1 MREPLNVVL
10 VGAGS
15 PQWGYKM
22 SRDLIVQLSSKEI
35 VRRFAP
41 TLVLEDLDETQLLQ
55 QVRLARRIAKA
66 VGNRVRIVGTTDQ
79 RRAMAGARF
88 VVVSFAVGSLEA
100 MAGDLT
106 IPQEY
111 GIYMPVGDTVSI
123 GGAIRAARNIP
134 ALLSI
139 ARDLEDVGHPDAW
152 MLNISNPMSTLCRA
166 VTRETRVRTVGCC
179 HELYG
184 GMRTLARW
192 LGFDG
197 AKWRS
202 QVKVDVLGIN
212 HCSWMS
218 GLRIGRRDG
227 LKGLRKYLE
236 GRGVTKASRRLY
248 NSACPDLTRSSV
260 KINLFLRHGV
270 LPYSGDRHNVE
281 FFTEFVNRD
290 TNLGADYGVLL
301 TSIQERLV
309 VWRGGSRQSTMALIA
324 GEEPI
329 DPTIS
334 EEAASRIIRA
344 VLLDEPFYDVGNL
357 PYRGGSLPGVP
368 QGAVLERM
376 STFSASGAVPDE
388 VAPLPKRVMDH
399 LILHAGIIED
409 VVEACVSGNRK
420 LLVAAM
426 RRDPLLQN
434 MKGSKIPEMVG
445 RLLSANRRF
454 VHPEF
459 F

>member
-1 MREPLNVVL
+1 
-10 VGAGS
+10 
-15 PQWGYKM
+15 
-22 SRDLIVQLSSKEI
+22 
-35 VRRFAP
+35 
-41 TLVLEDLDETQLLQ
+41 
-55 QVRLARRIAKA
+55 
-66 VGNRVRIVGTTDQ
+66 
-79 RRAMAGARF
+79 
-88 VVVSFAVGSLEA
+88 
-100 MAGDLT
+100 
-106 IPQEY
+106 
-111 GIYMPVGDTVSI
+111 
-123 GGAIRAARNIP
+123 
-134 ALLSI
+134 
-139 ARDLEDVGHPDAW
+139 
-152 MLNISNPMSTLCRA
+152 
-166 VTRETRVRTVGCC
+166 
-179 HELYG
+179 
-184 GMRTLARW
+184 
-192 LGFDG
+192 
-197 AKWRS
+197 
-202 QVKVDVLGIN
+202 
-212 HCSWMS
+212 
-218 GLRIGRRDG
+218 
-227 LKGLRKYLE
+227 
-236 GRGVTKASRRLY
+236 
-248 NSACPDLTRSSV
+248 
-260 KINLFLRHGV
+260 
-270 LPYSGDRHNVE
+270 VE

-324 GEEPI
+324 GKEAI

-388 VAPLPKRVMDH
+388 VAPLPNRVMDH

-454 VHPEF
+454 VHPAF